1 MARYDAAVV
10 NGTVVIPYLGALRC
24 DIGIRG
30 GRIAAL
36 TEAIS
41 SSEAESVGEGGGK
54 VVRPGAVDSH
64 FHLGIYRA
72 LAQDARSETASAL
85 VGGVTTVVSYFRTG
99 RHYLNKS
106 GPYREIFPEVL
117 AATAGQ
123 AWTDYAYHIAVMTAD
138 QLDEVDW
145 LLGGQGG
152 GSFQY
157 YMFYTGLNPP
167 GPPPP
172 PP

>member
-10 NGTVVIPYLGALRC
+10 NGTVVDRYLGALRS
-24 DIGIRG
+24 DIGSRG
-30 GRIAAL
+30 GRVAAL
-36 TEAIS
+36 TGAIS
-41 SSEAESVGEGGGK
+41 SSQAESVVDARGK
-54 VVRPGAVDSH
+54 VVLPGAVDSH
-64 FHLGIYRA
+64 FHLGIYRD

-106 GPYREIFPEVL
+106 GPSREFFPGAL

-145 LLGGQGG
+145 LVGGAGG
-152 GSFQY
+152 GSVQLLIFHK
-157 YMFYTGLNPP
+157 
-167 GPPPP
+167 GPD
-172 PP
+172 

>member
-24 DIGIRG
+24 DIRIRG

-41 SSEAESVGEGGGK
+41 SSEAERVVDARGK
-54 VVRPGAVDSH
+54 VVLPGAVDSH
-64 FHLGIYRA
+64 FHLGIYRD

-117 AATAGQ
+117 AATAPPPRR
-123 AWTDYAYHIAVMTAD
+123 
-138 QLDEVDW
+138 
-145 LLGGQGG
+145 GGARPPA
-152 GSFQY
+152 F
-157 YMFYTGLNPP
+157 FVPP
-167 GPPPP
+167 GPPTINKKGGAPGGFFPRGPP
-172 PP
+172 GRRRVRPG